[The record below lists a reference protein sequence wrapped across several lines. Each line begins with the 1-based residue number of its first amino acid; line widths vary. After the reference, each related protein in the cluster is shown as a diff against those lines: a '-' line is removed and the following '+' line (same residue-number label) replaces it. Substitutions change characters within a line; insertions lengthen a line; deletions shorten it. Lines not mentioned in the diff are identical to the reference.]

1 MSLNFVLIGTPDDRR
16 GTLFQQALQ
25 RQHLAP
31 ARFVSYLDLLANP
44 GLIAGMLQPGTIV
57 RIESP
62 GKSQQV
68 ERAILASGAEI
79 ADPEEEG
86 HQRRYERISKSTLA
100 ALPFEKGQILS
111 SRQWYLGYHHLL
123 QQLKPVLD
131 GSILMNRPEDIL
143 VMFDKRACHAL
154 LQGHQIAVPSAL
166 PPVHSYDELMAC
178 LQHRRWSRVFIKP
191 THGSSAS
198 GIIAYRFQGNRHQ
211 AISTIESVREGGQYR
226 LYNTRQ
232 IRVYTELL
240 EIVTLIDA
248 LCAQRVHVEQWIPK
262 ASYAHHV
269 FDCRVVVI
277 AGEACH
283 TVVRLSKSPFTN
295 LHLLNQRG
303 DLASV
308 CAAIGEMRWR
318 GAMQTAERAARLFD
332 SLYTGVDLLFSTDCK
347 QHAIVEMNAFGDLLP
362 GVLHSGQDTYGAE
375 ITALLK
381 ATSHAIHS

>member
-25 RQHLAP
+25 YQDLAP
-31 ARFVSYLDLLANP
+31 ARFVSYLDLLADP
-44 GLIAGMLQPGTIV
+44 GLIADLLQPDTIV

-86 HQRRYERISKSTLA
+86 YQRRYERISKRTLA

-111 SRQWYLGYHHLL
+111 SRQWYLGYRHLL

-131 GSILMNRPEDIL
+131 GHILMNRPEDIL

-154 LQGHQIAVPSAL
+154 LQEHQIAVPSAL
-166 PPVHSYDELMAC
+166 PLVHSYDELMAC
-178 LQHRRWSRVFIKP
+178 LQRHRWSRVFIKP
-191 THGSSAS
+191 AHGSSAS
-198 GIIAYRFQGNRHQ
+198 GIIAYRFQGARHQ
-211 AISTIESVREGGQYR
+211 AISTIESVRLGGQYR

-232 IRVYTELL
+232 IRVYTELS
-240 EIVTLIDA
+240 EITALIDA

-262 ASYAHHV
+262 ASYAQYV
-269 FDCRVVVI
+269 FDCRIVVI
-277 AGEACH
+277 AGEAHH
-283 TVVRLSKSPFTN
+283 TVVRLSRSPFTN

-303 DLASV
+303 DLAAV
-308 CAAIGEMRWR
+308 RAAIGEMRWQE
-318 GAMQTAERAARLFD
+318 AMQTVERAARLFD
-332 SLYTGVDLLFSTDCK
+332 SLYTGVDLLFSTDYIR
-347 QHAIVEMNAFGDLLP
+347 HAIVEMNAFGDLLP
-362 GVLHSGQDTYGAE
+362 GVLLGGQDTYGAE